1 MVSSSDLSTRT
12 YTKSMFL
19 NNIFA
24 FDLMILNRRFNDT
37 INVNLSSF
45 DASFWVSVYVSG
57 TLIASN
63 IYLNKIKNILL
74 I

>member
-24 FDLMILNRRFNDT
+24 FDLMIPNRCFNDT
-37 INVNLSSF
+37 FNVNLSPF
-45 DASFWVSVYVSG
+45 DVSIWASVYVSG

-63 IYLNKIKNILL
+63 IYLNKKNVLL